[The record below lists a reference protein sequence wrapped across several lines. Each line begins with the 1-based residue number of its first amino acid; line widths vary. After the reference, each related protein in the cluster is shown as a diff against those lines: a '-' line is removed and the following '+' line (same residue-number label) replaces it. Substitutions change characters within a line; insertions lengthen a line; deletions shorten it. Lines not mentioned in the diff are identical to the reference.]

1 MAEDVVVSP
10 VTQDKASNACCAA
23 LMKKHSK
30 LMERYSKLEEL
41 KNMFRNCA
49 TLVQEKFDV
58 IATENGVL
66 KKELEELKVQA
77 NIWKDEKENESGRC
91 TDLEDEVSALN
102 EEIQLLKQ
110 NQNSA
115 SQDAGKEIQQRIDAA
130 EKEIKH
136 LKELLDNERE
146 RATLEKKNAELEKK
160 KADEALKKVE
170 AVEKMV
176 SEAQKVANTERKKAE
191 ENRFLWEKLKM
202 EMESM
207 LASERSKAEAPDK
220 KVEAEKQKA
229 ISKRA
234 ELSEAKFEEQR
245 ELAKTN
251 LKKAMLEKDRADD
264 LSRKLEEARTTAGE
278 ALKKVEALEK
288 KVSEAQE
295 GANVE
300 RKKAEENRFL
310 WEKLKMETESVL
322 ASEGSKTEATE
333 KKVEAEKQNA
343 IRERKRAELAEA
355 KFEEQRELAETN
367 LKKAMLEK
375 DRADDLM
382 RKLEEA
388 RIRAGEALKKV
399 EAGEKKV
406 SEAQEGANVERKKA
420 EENRFLW
427 EKLKMETESM
437 LASERSKTEAIDKK
451 VEAEKRN
458 AIRERKR
465 AELAEAKFEEQR
477 ELAETNLKKAM
488 LEKDRADDLM
498 QKLEEARIRAGEAL
512 KKVEAGEKKVIEA
525 QKLAKVERKRAE
537 ENRFLWEKLKMEIES
552 ILASGRSK
560 TKAADKKVEAEKQN
574 VIRERKRA
582 ELAEAKFE
590 EERELAEMNLKKA
603 MMEKDRGDD
612 LNQKLEKARTRAG
625 KFEESD
631 ICLCSLGEAQ
641 AHKSRTGRTAELPND
656 ACVGML
662 KNDTQLAKWMEKI
675 LTEKE
680 QIICREKKR
689 ADSEKKKAK
698 KQKKVAEAHKSLA
711 MEQNDRAN
719 RLSEELE
726 SYKLRLKVVQKEL
739 QEFASHRI
747 CVDNAPLRNNE
758 VISETDSVKLLK
770 KRLKLEKMLVKHANE
785 KAKVEALCTNMVH
798 RELFHLKQECLWFQQ
813 RLDFLDKHSFH
824 GLAGTHQLE
833 KIGTQTSPRE
843 TLHSDVYHRPLVSG
857 IDSRMDPPYRGSSQK
872 ILQSSAIN
880 SSSASF
886 SDRTLVGSQERT
898 FSVTP
903 SNKLREDISNLNPT
917 ISGLC
922 DKRRM
927 RSDEHAVSG
936 VRNSMRGPIKDD
948 DNDKKV
954 GYSGKKRI
962 LDALGTIENS
972 YSKGEKLHR
981 RVAEKL
987 SFLHAILDDQMD
999 EHEEILKENS
1009 SGKLVKPC
1017 KRRKTTSEE
1026 MIGIQRFEDSGEL
1039 KNIPNSDIVHSHACM
1054 HTSSPGAYVMKSG
1067 CYKDGSSD
1075 KFGSNQCLPEDFDE
1089 MATYDY
1095 MKLLD
1100 LDDAADESSYRRA
1113 IAMPLSP
1120 MLPEVE
1126 IHGGDKLE
1134 VHNSEM
1140 LEKLPEGSIDVKYN
1154 SALVSS
1160 FYMIDMEKA
1169 PTNLVLDGLVP
1180 SQLQPMEDTA
1190 DFSESTSHVL
1200 GSDTLVNQ
1208 IHVADGK
1215 LGRSDLSGPG
1225 NKGSNIVSQIHVA
1238 DGKLGMSDL
1247 SGPGNKGSNIL
1258 YERGVAS
1265 TNACPLRYFFV
1276 PSDHKDDPSILRILQ
1291 TVGSCMPQCSFFHST
1306 EIFIRSTLDAL
1317 SAAADLSMKEKVC
1330 VFLSL
1335 VLHGIFEARI
1345 ENSIDFSNYKLVK
1358 SFDLVKQHIRSALW
1372 DPVLRRMFM
1381 ESCDLFE
1388 LRAVIENFILH
1399 REVFVCGEVSGE
1411 LEAIHSFKAN
1421 LILQGNA
1428 ILVSEI
1434 VASSQLLVAGGCLL
1448 ASLCTA
1454 VDHIGFV
1461 CEMSCNIIIMQKFER
1476 PVMLA
1481 ILHAFANVCGSK
1493 YFTLQRY
1500 SIAMIVVKS
1509 LVVFLEKQTSS
1520 NKSTSFCSTNC
1531 PFSEGALS
1539 MEDVASL
1546 LLETLQKHGRSKCWP
1561 QDLVVS
1567 RVCSHEGRTGE
1578 VSDSSEAVILSPTSF
1593 VDLCDFTD
1601 ILSMLEILASFM
1613 SWDWTF
1619 DHIVGQLCEYVESHL
1634 MEGFSAAILVLLG
1647 QLGRLGVG
1655 ACGYEDARVKKL
1667 KGRLSAFMCE
1677 KNFRKSHLS
1686 VQFAVVS
1693 SLFGLTP
1700 IKFEEIVD
1708 GKVFDDPAVASPS
1721 VPASSVREWF
1731 SGLSCEQ
1738 QSLFRTH
1745 QAGNEEQS

>member
-1 MAEDVVVSP
+1 MAEDVVVSLA
-10 VTQDKASNACCAA
+10 TQDKTSNACCAA
-23 LMKKHSK
+23 LTKKHSK
-30 LMERYSKLEEL
+30 LMEKYSKLEER

-58 IATENGVL
+58 IAKENGVL
-66 KKELEELKVQA
+66 KQELEELKVQA
-77 NIWKDEKENESGRC
+77 NIWKDEKDNESGRC
-91 TDLEDEVSALN
+91 TDLEDEVSALK

-136 LKELLDNERE
+136 LKELLDKERG
-146 RATLEKKNAELEKK
+146 RATLEKKTAGLEKK

-176 SEAQKVANTERKKAE
+176 SEAQKVANSERKKAE
-191 ENRFLWEKLKM
+191 ENRFMWEKLKM

-207 LASERSKAEAPDK
+207 LASERSKAEAAYK

-234 ELSEAKFEEQR
+234 ELLEAKFKEQR
-245 ELAKTN
+245 ELAETN

-278 ALKKVEALEK
+278 ALNKVEVLEK
-288 KVSEAQE
+288 KVSDAQKV
-295 GANVE
+295 ANVE

-310 WEKLKMETESVL
+310 WEKLKMETGSML
-322 ASEGSKTEATE
+322 ASERSKTEAAD
-333 KKVEAEKQNA
+333 KKVEAEKRNA
-343 IRERKRAELAEA
+343 IIERKRAELAEA
-355 KFEEQRELAETN
+355 KFEEQCELAEMN

-388 RIRAGEALKKV
+388 RIRAGEALEKV

-406 SEAQEGANVERKKA
+406 SEAQKVAN
-420 EENRFLW
+420 
-427 EKLKMETESM
+427 
-437 LASERSKTEAIDKK
+437 
-451 VEAEKRN
+451 
-458 AIRERKR
+458 
-465 AELAEAKFEEQR
+465 
-477 ELAETNLKKAM
+477 
-488 LEKDRADDLM
+488 
-498 QKLEEARIRAGEAL
+498 
-512 KKVEAGEKKVIEA
+512 
-525 QKLAKVERKRAE
+525 VERKRAE
-537 ENRFLWEKLKMEIES
+537 ENRSLWEKLKLEMES

-574 VIRERKRA
+574 AIRERKRA

-590 EERELAEMNLKKA
+590 GQRELAELNLKKA
-603 MMEKDRGDD
+603 MMEMDRADD
-612 LNQKLEKARTRAG
+612 LNQKLEKATTRGG
-625 KFEESD
+625 KLEESD
-631 ICLCSLGEAQ
+631 LCFCSVVEAQ
-641 AHKSRTGRTAELPND
+641 AHKSRSAELPND

-662 KNDTQLAKWMEKI
+662 KNDAQLAKWMEKI

-680 QIICREKKR
+680 HIIYREKKR
-689 ADSEKKKAK
+689 AYSEKMKAK
-698 KQKKVAEAHKSLA
+698 KQKKVAEAQKKLA
-711 MEQNDRAN
+711 MEQNHRAD
-719 RLSEELE
+719 RLSKELE
-726 SYKLRLKVVQKEL
+726 SYKLRLKVVQKEF

-747 CVDNAPLRNNE
+747 CADNAPLRNNE

-785 KAKVEALCTNMVH
+785 TAKVEALRTNMLH
-798 RELFHLKQECLWFQQ
+798 GELFHLKQECLWFQQ
-813 RLDFLDKHSFH
+813 RLDFLDKCCFH
-824 GLAGTHQLE
+824 GLKGTHQLE
-833 KIGTQTSPRE
+833 KIGNQTSPRE

-886 SDRTLVGSQERT
+886 SDRTLVGSQERQT

-903 SNKLREDISNLNPT
+903 SLLGEDISNLNST

-927 RSDEHAVSG
+927 RYDELAVSG
-936 VRNSMRGPIKDD
+936 VHNSMRGPMKDD
-948 DNDKKV
+948 DNAKKV

-962 LDALGTIENS
+962 LDALGSIENS

-987 SFLHAILDDQMD
+987 SFLHAILNDQMD
-999 EHEEILKENS
+999 EHEEILDENS
-1009 SGKLVKPC
+1009 SGKLVRPC

-1039 KNIPNSDIVHSHACM
+1039 KNILDSDIVHSDACKR
-1054 HTSSPGAYVMKSG
+1054 TPSPGADVMKSG
-1067 CYKDGSSD
+1067 CYKDGSND
-1075 KFGSNQCLPEDFDE
+1075 KFGSNQCLPENFDE

-1120 MLPEVE
+1120 TLPEVE
-1126 IHGGDKLE
+1126 IHGGEKLE
-1134 VHNSEM
+1134 VHNPQM
-1140 LEKLPEGSIDVKYN
+1140 LAHKKLPEGSINVKYN
-1154 SALVSS
+1154 SALVPS
-1160 FYMIDMEKA
+1160 FYMIDMEKN

-1180 SQLQPMEDTA
+1180 LQLQPREDA
-1190 DFSESTSHVL
+1190 VDFSESTSHVL
-1200 GSDTLVNQ
+1200 GSDILVNQ
-1208 IHVADGK
+1208 IHVADGN
-1215 LGRSDLSGPG
+1215 LGKSDLCGPG
-1225 NKGSNIVSQIHVA
+1225 NKGSNINQIHVA
-1238 DGKLGMSDL
+1238 DGKIGMSDL
-1247 SGPGNKGSNIL
+1247 SGPGNKGSNTL

-1265 TNACPLRYFFV
+1265 TNACLLRYFFV

-1317 SAAADLSMKEKVC
+1317 STAADLSMKEKVC

-1335 VLHGIFEARI
+1335 VMHEIFEARI
-1345 ENSIDFSNYKLVK
+1345 ENSIDFSNDKLVK
-1358 SFDLVKQHIRSALW
+1358 SFDLVKQHIRSALR

-1388 LRAVIENFILH
+1388 LCAVIENFILH

-1411 LEAIHSFKAN
+1411 LESVHSFKAN
-1421 LILQGNA
+1421 LVLQGNVV
-1428 ILVSEI
+1428 LVSEI

-1461 CEMSCNIIIMQKFER
+1461 CEMSCDIITMQKYER

-1500 SIAMIVVKS
+1500 SIAMIVIKS

-1520 NKSTSFCSTNC
+1520 NKSASFCSTNC

-1539 MEDVASL
+1539 MEDVAL
-1546 LLETLQKHGRSKCWP
+1546 LLVATLQEHGRSKCWP

-1567 RVCSHEGRTGE
+1567 RVSSHEGRTGA
-1578 VSDSSEAVILSPTSF
+1578 VSDSREAVILSPTSLGN
-1593 VDLCDFTD
+1593 LCDFTD
-1601 ILSMLEILASFM
+1601 ILSLLEILASFM

-1619 DHIVGQLCEYVESHL
+1619 DHIVAQLCEYVESHL

-1647 QLGRLGVG
+1647 QLGSLGVG

-1677 KNFRKSHLS
+1677 KIFRKSHLS
-1686 VQFAVVS
+1686 VQFAVVT

-1700 IKFEEIVD
+1700 FKFEEIVE
-1708 GKVFDDPAVASPS
+1708 GKVFDVPAVASPS
-1721 VPASSVREWF
+1721 VPASFVREWF
-1731 SGLSCEQ
+1731 SGLSYEQ

-1745 QAGNEEQS
+1745 QAGNEEQ

>member
-1 MAEDVVVSP
+1 MAEDVVVGP
-10 VTQDKASNACCAA
+10 VTQDKASNACCSA

-30 LMERYSKLEEL
+30 LVEKYSKLEER

-58 IATENGVL
+58 IAKENGVL

-91 TDLEDEVSALN
+91 TDLEDEVSALK

-130 EKEIKH
+130 DKDIKH
-136 LKELLDNERE
+136 LKELLDKERE

-160 KADEALKKVE
+160 KADEALKK
-170 AVEKMV
+170 K
-176 SEAQKVANTERKKAE
+176 RKLT
-191 ENRFLWEKLKM
+191 F
-202 EMESM
+202 S
-207 LASERSKAEAPDK
+207 
-220 KVEAEKQKA
+220 
-229 ISKRA
+229 
-234 ELSEAKFEEQR
+234 KFEEQR
-245 ELAKTN
+245 KLAETN
-251 LKKAMLEKDRADD
+251 LKNAMLEKDRTDD
-264 LSRKLEEARTTAGE
+264 LSRELEEARTTAGE

-300 RKKAEENRFL
+300 REKAEENR
-310 WEKLKMETESVL
+310 V
-322 ASEGSKTEATE
+322 
-333 KKVEAEKQNA
+333 
-343 IRERKRAELAEA
+343 
-355 KFEEQRELAETN
+355 
-367 LKKAMLEK
+367 
-375 DRADDLM
+375 
-382 RKLEEA
+382 
-388 RIRAGEALKKV
+388 
-399 EAGEKKV
+399 
-406 SEAQEGANVERKKA
+406 
-420 EENRFLW
+420 LW

-437 LASERSKTEAIDKK
+437 LASERSKTEATNKK

-458 AIRERKR
+458 EVRERKR

-477 ELAETNLKKAM
+477 E
-488 LEKDRADDLM
+488 
-498 QKLEEARIRAGEAL
+498 I
-512 KKVEAGEKKVIEA
+512 
-525 QKLAKVERKRAE
+525 
-537 ENRFLWEKLKMEIES
+537 
-552 ILASGRSK
+552 
-560 TKAADKKVEAEKQN
+560 
-574 VIRERKRA
+574 
-582 ELAEAKFE
+582 
-590 EERELAEMNLKKA
+590 AEMNLKKA

-631 ICLCSLGEAQ
+631 ICLCSLVETQAQ
-641 AHKSRTGRTAELPND
+641 RSRTGRTAELPND

-662 KNDTQLAKWMEKI
+662 KNDSQLAKWMEKI
-675 LTEKE
+675 FTERVH
-680 QIICREKKR
+680 IIFREKKR
-689 ADSEKKKAK
+689 ADLEKKKAK
-698 KQKKVAEAHKSLA
+698 KQKKVAEAHKNLA
-711 MEQNDRAN
+711 MEQNHRAD
-719 RLSEELE
+719 RLSKELE
-726 SYKLRLKVVQKEL
+726 SYKLMLKVVQREL

-785 KAKVEALCTNMVH
+785 KAKVEALRTNMLH
-798 RELFHLKQECLWFQQ
+798 RELFHLKQEYLRFQQ
-813 RLDFLDKHSFH
+813 RLDFLDMRSFH
-824 GLAGTHQLE
+824 GLEGTHQLE
-833 KIGTQTSPRE
+833 KIGNQNSARE

-857 IDSRMDPPYRGSSQK
+857 IDSRMDPPCRGSSQE
-872 ILQSSAIN
+872 ILQSYAIN
-880 SSSASF
+880 SSLASF
-886 SDRTLVGSQERT
+886 SDRTLVGSQERRM
-898 FSVTP
+898 FSVTR
-903 SNKLREDISNLNPT
+903 SDKLWEDISNLNPT

-927 RSDEHAVSG
+927 RSDELAVSG
-936 VRNSMRGPIKDD
+936 VHNSMRGPIKDD
-948 DNDKKV
+948 DDDKKV
-954 GYSGKKRI
+954 GCSGKKKI
-962 LDALGTIENS
+962 LDALGSIQNL

-999 EHEEILKENS
+999 EHEDILKENS
-1009 SGKLVKPC
+1009 CGKLVKPC

-1039 KNIPNSDIVHSHACM
+1039 KNILDSYIVHSHACM
-1054 HTSSPGAYVMKSG
+1054 RTSSPRADVMKSG
-1067 CYKDGSSD
+1067 YKDGSND

-1140 LEKLPEGSIDVKYN
+1140 LEKLPEGSINVKYN

-1160 FYMIDMEKA
+1160 FYMIDMEKN

-1180 SQLQPMEDTA
+1180 SQLQPMEDTVI
-1190 DFSESTSHVL
+1190 FSESTSHVL

-1208 IHVADGK
+1208 IQVAAGK

-1247 SGPGNKGSNIL
+1247 SGPGNKGSTIL

-1265 TNACPLRYFFV
+1265 TNACLLRYFFV

-1306 EIFIRSTLDAL
+1306 EMFIRSTLDAL

-1345 ENSIDFSNYKLVK
+1345 ENSIDFSNDKLIK
-1358 SFDLVKQHIRSALW
+1358 SFDLVKRHIRSALW
-1372 DPVLRRMFM
+1372 NPVLRRMFM
-1381 ESCDLFE
+1381 GSCDLFE
-1388 LRAVIENFILH
+1388 LCAVIENFILH

-1411 LEAIHSFKAN
+1411 MEAIHSFKAN
-1421 LILQGNA
+1421 LAPQGNA
-1428 ILVSEI
+1428 VLVSEI

-1461 CEMSCNIIIMQKFER
+1461 CEMSCNIITMQRFER

-1520 NKSTSFCSTNC
+1520 NKSTSFCSTKC

-1546 LLETLQKHGRSKCWP
+1546 LLETLQKHVRSKCWP

-1567 RVCSHEGRTGE
+1567 RVWSHEGRTGE

-1613 SWDWTF
+1613 SWDWTV

-1655 ACGYEDARVKKL
+1655 ACGYEDVRVKKL
-1667 KGRLSAFMCE
+1667 KGRLSSFMCE
-1677 KNFRKSHLS
+1677 KIFRKSHIS
-1686 VQFAVVS
+1686 VQFAVVI

-1708 GKVFDDPAVASPS
+1708 GKVFDDPSAASLS
-1721 VPASSVREWF
+1721 VPASTVREWF
-1731 SGLSCEQ
+1731 YGLSDEQ

-1745 QAGNEEQS
+1745 QAGNVEQS